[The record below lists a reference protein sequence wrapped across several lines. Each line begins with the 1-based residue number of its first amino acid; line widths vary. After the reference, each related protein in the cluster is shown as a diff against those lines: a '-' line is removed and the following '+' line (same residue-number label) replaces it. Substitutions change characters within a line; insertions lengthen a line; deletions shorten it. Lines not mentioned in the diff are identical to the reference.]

1 VPHISALPTART
13 GVIAAVASSVNTVLS
28 IAVVPAEEEPVV
40 DPPAQ
45 YPAVPDF
52 AAAPPPHLAD
62 ESVGVIAAFASDANA
77 NLLITSVFAYP

>member
-1 VPHISALPTART
+1 
-13 GVIAAVASSVNTVLS
+13 
-28 IAVVPAEEEPVV
+28 
-40 DPPAQ
+40 
-45 YPAVPDF
+45 PAVPDF